1 MGQRGQRCRGPVVE
15 TPGPPC
21 AWKGARDTDRGPTL
35 RGRAVAGAARPFVRR
50 LALQVNETV
59 DLAMLDAGDVLFVDH
74 HESSQALR
82 VVAEIGTRFPL
93 HCTAS
98 GKALLAALPAAD
110 VETLLPPGLAALTP
124 NTIVDRRRLLRELRQ
139 VRLAGVA
146 FDRDEHTVGVSAV
159 GTTVQDATGDVVAI
173 TVVAPT
179 FRFAQQAE
187 DLVARL
193 LHTRYE
199 LQVFLGLSAAS

>member
-35 RGRAVAGAARPFVRR
+35 RGRAVAGAARP
-50 LALQVNETV
+50 
-59 DLAMLDAGDVLFVDH
+59 
-74 HESSQALR
+74 
-82 VVAEIGTRFPL
+82 
-93 HCTAS
+93 AS
-98 GKALLAALPAAD
+98 HSAAP
-110 VETLLPPGLAALTP
+110 
-124 NTIVDRRRLLRELRQ
+124 
-139 VRLAGVA
+139 
-146 FDRDEHTVGVSAV
+146 VGVSAV
-159 GTTVQDATGDVVAI
+159 GTAVQDVTGDVVAI